1 MKAPVRQYGRETGQP
16 PSQSQGPLSHHETY
30 TLQSQVPRANFPR
43 LLLGCLTQ
51 PVSWC
56 LSQNSKQCQPLFSVA
71 ALQPQTGRGNILSL
85 HLGSGRLGER
95 ERDGIDYRD
104 TWHFPTQYVQTCCS
118 FSVFVSKFCVQILKM
133 CLKNIWCFQA
143 LESCFIGLNCWIY
156 ICLYLELV

>member
-56 LSQNSKQCQPLFSVA
+56 LSQNSKQCQPLSSVA

-95 ERDGIDYRD
+95 ETALITEIHG
-104 TWHFPTQYVQTCCS
+104 TFPPSMSRLAV
-118 FSVFVSKFCVQILKM
+118 VSRSSSLSSACRYLRCVQKM
-133 CLKNIWCFQA
+133 FGVFKLLNPVSLA
-143 LESCFIGLNCWIY
+143 LTVESTFVY
-156 ICLYLELV
+156 I